1 MAGKGDAGARAG
13 GTQHHCDEQAAASQL
28 PPCRFPA
35 PTVPL
40 CQWQWK
46 QSSTGQC
53 RCQTFPVRG
62 RGEGVTDAR
71 AARSLLTHKCAAHD

>member
-46 QSSTGQC
+46 QAAAGQC
-53 RCQTFPVRG
+53 
-62 RGEGVTDAR
+62 
-71 AARSLLTHKCAAHD
+71 